1 MALPPQPFGN
11 MVERDTGPVG
21 PMDGAGVD
29 VSVFAPETFEGGAQI
44 TENPDGSA
52 LIEALAGMS
61 MDGFTQEELI
71 PFDSNLAEFLDEST
85 LGEIAS
91 DLVSAYEDDLAS
103 RSDWEETYTKGLDL
117 LGVQSEE
124 RTTPFEGASGVTH
137 PLIAESVTQF
147 QAQAYKE
154 ILPAGGPVK
163 TQVIGLN
170 TPERI
175 EQAQRVKDYMNYLI
189 LDRMEEYDPDT
200 DQMLFYLPLSGS
212 TFKKIYYDNT
222 KGRPVA
228 KFIPAQ
234 DVVVPYT
241 ASDLRSA
248 ARITHVLKMSDN
260 EVRKLQVSGFYRDV
274 ELSSGTDEDE
284 NEVRKKVDEIQGTS
298 RSSYTD
304 DVRTILEM
312 HVELDLDGFE
322 DIGMDG
328 EPTGIKLPYI
338 VTIDESSNEVLS
350 IRRNYAEE
358 DPNKESIPYF
368 VHYKFLPG
376 LGFYG
381 FGLTHMI
388 GGLGRAAT
396 SILRQL
402 IDAGTLS
409 NLPAG
414 FKARGIRV
422 ANSDEPLQPG
432 EFRDIDAPGGNIR
445 DAIIPLPYKEP
456 SATLAQLL
464 GALIESGRRFVSVAD
479 QQAANMGQEQPVG
492 TTVALL
498 ERGMKVLSAIH
509 KRLHYSQKQEFK
521 ILARIIGEN
530 MPVDY
535 PYEVSG
541 QGPGQQLKL
550 QDFDGR
556 VDILPVSDPNIF
568 SMAQRVALAQEQ
580 LKLAQTNPQMH
591 NLHAAYRRMY
601 QALEVQ
607 NIDEILPPPQQ
618 PQPTDPAM
626 ENGRA
631 IVGSP
636 LQAFG
641 DQNHEAH
648 IRSHVEFFK
657 LPYVQA
663 IPHAMSALLAHIME
677 HVAMLAREQM
687 IQQAQELIQQVQ
699 LAVQTGAIPAQ
710 QAQQQI
716 QQAQAALQD
725 PKHAADYA
733 ALLQQQILA
742 KLLPEFMPPA
752 PDPMADPLV
761 QIRNAELN
769 LKQQEVV
776 RDGQIDLAKLEL
788 DKEKLTQKAAGEA
801 ARLELQEEIADDRND
816 VNRERIAAQTA
827 MAMQRN
833 MTGGQ

>member
-1 MALPPQPFGN
+1 MALPPQPFGT
-11 MVERDTGPVG
+11 MVARNSEID
-21 PMDGAGVD
+21 PMDVD
-29 VSVFAPETFEGGAQI
+29 TSVDIPVDMPEEFAGGAQV
-44 TENPDGSA
+44 TETPDGA
-52 LIEALAGMS
+52 LVEALLGMEELPV
-61 MDGFTQEELI
+61 EELI
-71 PFDSNLAEFLDEST
+71 PFDANLAEFIEDDVLSD
-85 LGEIAS
+85 IAF
-91 DLVSAYEDDLAS
+91 DLVAAYEDDLAS
-103 RSDWEETYTKGLDL
+103 RSDWEETYVKGLDL
-117 LGVQSEE
+117 LGVKTEE
-124 RTTPFEGASGVTH
+124 RSSPFEGASSVTH

-154 ILPAGGPVK
+154 LLPSGGPVK
-163 TQVIGLN
+163 TQVVGLEN
-170 TPERI
+170 AET
-175 EQAQRVKDYMNYLI
+175 QAQADRVKDYLNYLI
-189 LDRMEEYDPDT
+189 LDKMDEYDPDT
-200 DQMLFYLPLSGS
+200 DQMLFYLPLAGM
-212 TFKKIYYDNT
+212 TFKKIYYDAV
-222 KGRPVA
+222 KQRPVA
-228 KFIPAQ
+228 KFVPAQ
-234 DVVVPYT
+234 DVVVPYSAT
-241 ASDLRSA
+241 DLRSA

-260 EVRKLQVSGFYRDV
+260 EVRKLQVSGFFRDV
-274 ELSSGTDEDE
+274 ELSEGGGDEEDE
-284 NEVRKKVDEIQGTS
+284 VRSKVDELQGTS

-304 DVRTILEM
+304 DIRTILEM

-338 VTIDESSNEVLS
+338 VSIDRDSDTILAV
-350 IRRNYAEE
+350 RRNYVEGDE
-358 DPNKESIPYF
+358 TRESIPYF
-368 VHYKFLPG
+368 VPYKFLPG

-414 FKARGIRV
+414 FKARGMRV

-464 GALIESGRRFVSVAD
+464 GALVDGGRRFVSIAD
-479 QQAANMGQEQPVG
+479 QQAQNMGQEQPVG

-509 KRLHYSQKQEFK
+509 KRLHHGQKQEFK
-521 ILARIIGEN
+521 ILARIVSEN
-530 MPVDY
+530 LPAAY
-535 PYEVSG
+535 PYQLEND
-541 QGPGQQLKL
+541 GQQLKQ

-556 VDILPVSDPNIF
+556 VDIIPVSDPNIF

-607 NIDEILPPPQQ
+607 NIDEILPPTPK
-618 PQPTDPAM
+618 PEPMDPAM

-631 IVGSP
+631 IVGTP
-636 LQAFG
+636 MQAFP

-648 IRSHVEFFK
+648 IQAHVAFFK
-657 LPYVQA
+657 IPLVQA
-663 IPHAMSALLAHIME
+663 TPHAVSGLMAHIME
-677 HVAMLAREQM
+677 HIALLARQQM
-687 IQQAQELIQQVQ
+687 QDQSQELIQQVQ
-699 LAVQTGAIPAQ
+699 IAVNTGAIDVQ

-716 QQAQAALQD
+716 AQTQAALND
-725 PKHAADYA
+725 PKHSANYA
-733 ALLQQQILA
+733 ALLQQQIID
-742 KLLPEFMPPA
+742 KLLPELIPPA

-761 QIRNAELN
+761 QIRNAELQ
-769 LKQQEVV
+769 LKQQEIMQ
-776 RDGQIDLAKLEL
+776 DGQIDQAKLKI
-788 DKEKLTQKAAGEA
+788 DQAKLAQKAASEA
-801 ARLELQEEIADDRND
+801 ARLELQEDVADERSD
-816 VNRERIAAQTA
+816 VNRERISAQLAMAAQ
-827 MAMQRN
+827 RN
-833 MTGGQ
+833 RGGR

>member
-11 MVERDTGPVG
+11 MVERDVG
-21 PMDGAGVD
+21 PAAPFDESGVD
-29 VSVFAPETFEGGAQI
+29 IPVFSPEEFEGGAQV
-44 TENPDGSA
+44 TDMADGSA
-52 LIEALAGMS
+52 LVEALTGMGLDGMS
-61 MDGFTQEELI
+61 QEELI
-71 PFDSNLAEFLDEST
+71 PFDANLSEFLEDDV

-103 RSDWEETYTKGLDL
+103 RDDWEQTYTKGLDL
-117 LGVQSEE
+117 LGVKSEE
-124 RTTPFEGASGVTH
+124 KSTPFEGSSNVTH

-154 ILPAGGPVK
+154 LLPSGGPVK
-163 TQVIGLN
+163 TQIIGLQ
-170 TPERI
+170 TPERTQ
-175 EQAQRVKDYMNYLI
+175 QAQRVKDFMNYMI
-189 LDRMEEYDPDT
+189 IDRMEEYDPDT

-212 TFKKIYYDNT
+212 TFKKVYFDQT
-222 KGRPVA
+222 RQRPVA

-234 DVVVPYT
+234 DVVVPYSAT
-241 ASDLRSA
+241 DLRTTP
-248 ARITHVLKMSDN
+248 RITHVLKMTDN

-274 ELSSGTDEDE
+274 ELTSGSSEDE
-284 NEVRKKVDEIQGTS
+284 SEVRKKVDELQGTS

-304 DVRTILEM
+304 DVRTVLEM

-322 DIGMDG
+322 DLGIDG
-328 EPTGIKLPYI
+328 NPTGIKLPYI
-338 VTIDESSNEVLS
+338 VTIDESSNQVLA
-350 IRRNYAEE
+350 IRRNYVEGDAT
-358 DPNKESIPYF
+358 KESIPYF

-464 GALIESGRRFVSVAD
+464 GALVDGGRRFVSVAD
-479 QQAANMGQEQPVG
+479 NQAQNMGQEQPVG

-509 KRLHYSQKQEFK
+509 KRLHHGQKQEFK

-530 MPVDY
+530 MPMSY
-535 PYEVSG
+535 PYELEG
-541 QGPGQQLKL
+541 ETEQLKM

-591 NLHAAYRRMY
+591 NLHSAYRRMY

-607 NIDEILPPPQQ
+607 NIDEILPPVPE
-618 PQPTDPAM
+618 PQPMDPAM

-631 IVGSP
+631 LVGTP
-636 LQAFG
+636 LQAFP

-648 IRSHVEFFK
+648 IQSHLAFFK
-657 LPYVQA
+657 LPFVQA
-663 IPHAMSALLAHIME
+663 VPHAMTALLAHIME
-677 HVAMLAREQM
+677 HVALLARAQM
-687 IQQAQELIQQVQ
+687 MQQSQELIQQVQ
-699 LAVQTGAIPAQ
+699 IAMQTGAINAQ
-710 QAQQQI
+710 EAQQQV
-716 QQAQAALQD
+716 QQVQMALQD
-725 PKHAADYA
+725 PKHSADYA

-742 KLLPEFMPPA
+742 NLLPELAPPA

-761 QIRNAELN
+761 QIRSAELQ
-769 LKQQEVV
+769 LKQQEIAQ
-776 RDGQIDLAKLEL
+776 DGQIDQAKLAI
-788 DKEKLTQKAAGEA
+788 DQAKMQQKAAGEA
-801 ARLELQEEIADDRND
+801 ARLELQEDIADERNM
-816 VNRERIAAQTA
+816 VNRERIAAQMA
-827 MAMQRN
+827 MSMQRN
-833 MTGGQ
+833 LGGE

>member
-11 MVERDTGPVG
+11 MVDRDTGPAG
-21 PMDGAGVD
+21 PMDPAGVD
-29 VSVFAPETFEGGAQI
+29 VSVFQPQEFEGGAQV
-44 TENPDGSA
+44 TETPDGA
-52 LIEALAGMS
+52 VIEALMGGEMEMMAP
-61 MDGFTQEELI
+61 EELI
-71 PFDSNLAEFLDEST
+71 PFDANLSEFLEDET

-91 DLVSAYEDDLAS
+91 DLVGAYEDDLSS

-137 PLIAESVTQF
+137 PIVAESVTQF

-154 ILPAGGPVK
+154 LLPSGGPVK
-163 TQVIGLN
+163 TQVVGLN
-170 TPERI
+170 SPERL
-175 EQAQRVKDYMNYLI
+175 EQANRVKDYMNYLI
-189 LDRMEEYDPDT
+189 IDKMEEYDPDT

-212 TFKKIYYDNT
+212 TFKKIYFDSAKN
-222 KGRPVA
+222 RPVA
-228 KFIPAQ
+228 KFVAAQ
-234 DVVVPYT
+234 DVVVPYS

-248 ARITHVLKMSDN
+248 PRITHVLKMSDN
-260 EVRKLQVSGFYRDV
+260 DVRKMQVAGVYRDV
-274 ELSSGTDEDE
+274 ELSSGSDDEE
-284 NEVRKKVDEIQGTS
+284 NEVAKKVNELQGTS
-298 RSSYTD
+298 KSSYTD

-322 DIGMDG
+322 DMGPDG

-338 VTIDESSNEVLS
+338 VTLDEASNEILA
-350 IRRNYAEE
+350 IRRNYLET
-358 DPNKESIPYF
+358 DPNRESIPYF

-456 SATLAQLL
+456 SATLSQLL
-464 GALIESGRRFVSVAD
+464 GALVEGGRRFVSVAD
-479 QQAANMGQEQPVG
+479 NQAQNMGQEQPVG

-509 KRLHYSQKQEFK
+509 KRLHYGQKQEFK

-530 MPVDY
+530 MPAMY
-535 PYEVSG
+535 PYEVAN
-541 QGPGQQLKL
+541 QGQQLKD

-591 NLHAAYRRMY
+591 NLHSAYRRMY

-607 NIDEILPPPQQ
+607 NIDEILPPPPE
-618 PQPTDPAM
+618 PQPVDPAM

-631 IVGSP
+631 LVGTP
-636 LQAFG
+636 LKAF
-641 DQNHEAH
+641 DNQNHEAH
-648 IRSHVEFFK
+648 IQAHAAFFK
-657 LPYVQA
+657 MPLVQA
-663 IPHAMSALLAHIME
+663 TPHAVSALMAHIME
-677 HVAMLAREQM
+677 HVAMLARQQM
-687 IQQAQELIQQVQ
+687 ITQSQELIQQVQ
-699 LAVQTGAIPAQ
+699 LAAQTGAIDPA

-733 ALLQQQILA
+733 ALLQQQILDQ
-742 KLLPEFMPPA
+742 LLPTLAPPA

-761 QIRNAELN
+761 QIRNAELQ
-769 LKQQEVV
+769 LKQQELMQE
-776 RDGQIDLAKLEL
+776 GQIDQAKLQI
-788 DKEKLTQKAAGEA
+788 DQAKMAQKAAGEA
-801 ARLELQEEIADDRND
+801 ARMELQEEIADDRNE
-816 VNRERIAAQTA
+816 VNRERIAAQMA
-827 MAMQRN
+827 MAAQRN
-833 MTGGQ
+833 QGG